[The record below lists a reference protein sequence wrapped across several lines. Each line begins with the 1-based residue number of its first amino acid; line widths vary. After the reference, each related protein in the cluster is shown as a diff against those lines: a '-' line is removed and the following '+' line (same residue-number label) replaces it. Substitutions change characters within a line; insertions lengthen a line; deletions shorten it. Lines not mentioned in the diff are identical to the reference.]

1 MSNKNLRRL
10 SVLVNSQTEYHL
22 RQLAQLAGHRE
33 IGREIDKLVR
43 EKMLKGGGT
52 NRIPR
57 KNRAAEAVPVAR
69 CKNRKP
75 HGGDANMEGQSH
87 QNHQCYLTRAK
98 IPR

>member
-1 MSNKNLRRL
+1 MKNKNLRRL

-22 RQLAQLAGHRE
+22 QQLAQLAGHRE

-52 NRIPR
+52 DGIPR
-57 KNRAAEAVPVAR
+57 KSRAPEEVSVAR
-69 CKNRKP
+69 CENRKS
-75 HGGDANMEGQSH
+75 HRGAAGVAGQGN
-87 QNHQCYLTRAK
+87 QNHSHPLKGAK